1 MMAVEDRAYSAT
13 MSWIEDVVAIHP
25 ELWRGTWEFATETGY
40 LWVLVEGG
48 HFEVLAWHAALG
60 GRIMPSK
67 VTAGV
72 WSKEVL
78 GIRVHVRVSNDPKR
92 GA

>member
-1 MMAVEDRAYSAT
+1 MMALEDTTYSAS
-13 MSWIEDVVAIHP
+13 MAWIEDIVALHP
-25 ELWRGTWEFATETGY
+25 ELWNHVYEFETRHGM

-48 HFEVLAWHAALG
+48 DFEALAWRAAVG
-60 GRIMPSK
+60 GRLQSSK

-78 GIRVHVRVSNDPKR
+78 GIRAHVRVWNDPKR